1 MKVNLIEGCPTWE
14 LEAINL
20 MQSSFSDR
28 TQATISDNEI
38 MLYGAD
44 GKADGKEWA
53 RIIRTDSELI
63 PFPTDDIPNDCK
75 EILKNVCKS
84 SMKGI

>member
-1 MKVNLIEGCPTWE
+1 MKTNNFSLR
-14 LEAINL
+14 
-20 MQSSFSDR
+20 SFPDG

-38 MLYGAD
+38 ILYG
-44 GKADGKEWA
+44 ADGKEWA
-53 RIIRTDSELI
+53 RIIRTDTELI

-84 SMKGI
+84 TMKGI

>member
-1 MKVNLIEGCPTWE
+1 MKVNLIEDCPSWE

-20 MQSSFSDR
+20 MQSSFPDR
-28 TQATISDNEI
+28 TQTTISGNEI
-38 MLYGAD
+38 MLYGD
-44 GKADGKEWA
+44 DSKEWA
-53 RIIRTDSELI
+53 RIIRTDTELI

-84 SMKGI
+84 AMKGI

>member
-1 MKVNLIEGCPTWE
+1 MKTNNFSLR
-14 LEAINL
+14 
-20 MQSSFSDR
+20 SFPDG
-28 TQATISDNEI
+28 TQTTISDNEI

-44 GKADGKEWA
+44 GKEWA
-53 RIIRTDSELI
+53 RIIRTDTELI

-84 SMKGI
+84 AMKGI